1 MKKISILLA
10 MILVVGIL
18 GCQKEEVKKN
28 PVSQASP
35 ATENVIDAEISE
47 VDSVKIELSNGE
59 ILVDGEK
66 ISEDK
71 DATVYKANDI
81 IFYLE
86 GQGIEYGA
94 GKKRDE
100 HSQIEGKAHT
110 VVYITEPGTYELS
123 GSLDAGQIFV
133 DLGDATK
140 KEEEAVANIILN
152 NVDISCT
159 VAPAIIFYRTYE
171 CDYDTEAEDAKMD
184 VDTSAAGANL
194 ILAEGSKNKIYG
206 SYVAEIYEECELNE
220 DGTKVLDAKKLHK
233 FDGAIYSRRTMNIS
247 GTGSLMVTA
256 ENEGICSEK
265 HLTIYDGDISIV
277 SGNDGINVSDDQI
290 SVFAMHDGQL
300 NIHVTG
306 ETGEGDGIDSNG
318 WLVIN
323 GGIINTSSCATSKD
337 AGVDAN
343 HGIFINGGLVTATGT
358 MEAELAK
365 GKQTA
370 VSFASMNVLGS
381 GKTYEVKD
389 EEENVV
395 MKVAPQNPCT
405 TVVVSSAELRDNGNY
420 SLWLDDTLIAE

>member
-1 MKKISILLA
+1 
-10 MILVVGIL
+10 
-18 GCQKEEVKKN
+18 
-28 PVSQASP
+28 
-35 ATENVIDAEISE
+35 
-47 VDSVKIELSNGE
+47 
-59 ILVDGEK
+59 
-66 ISEDK
+66 
-71 DATVYKANDI
+71 
-81 IFYLE
+81 
-86 GQGIEYGA
+86 
-94 GKKRDE
+94 
-100 HSQIEGKAHT
+100 
-110 VVYITEPGTYELS
+110 LS

-133 DLGDATK
+133 DLGDGTK
-140 KEEEAVANIILN
+140 KDEEAVANIILN

-159 VAPAIIFYRTYE
+159 VAPAILFYRTYE
-171 CDYDTEAEDAKMD
+171 CDHDTEAEDAKMD
-184 VDTSAAGANL
+184 VDTSAAGANI

-206 SYVAEIYEECELNE
+206 SYVAEVYEECELNE
-220 DGTKVLDAKKLHK
+220 DGTEVIDSKKLHK
-233 FDGAIYSRRTMNIS
+233 FDGAIYSRRTMNIL
-247 GTGSLMVTA
+247 GTGSLLVTA

-265 HLTIYDGDISIV
+265 HMTIYGGDISIV

-370 VSFASMNVLGS
+370 VSFASMNVLES

>member
-10 MILVVGIL
+10 MILAMGVL
-18 GCQKEEVKKN
+18 GCQKEEVKKE
-28 PVSQASP
+28 PVSQTSP
-35 ATENVIDAEISE
+35 TTENVIDAEISE
-47 VDSVKIELSNGE
+47 IDSVKIELSNGE

-71 DATVYKANDI
+71 DAAVYKANDI

-100 HSQIEGKAHT
+100 HSQIEGDAHT
-110 VVYITEPGTYELS
+110 VIYITEPGTYELS

-133 DLGDATK
+133 DLGDGTK
-140 KEEEAVANIILN
+140 KDEEAVANIILN

-184 VDTSAAGANL
+184 VDTSEAGANL

-220 DGTKVLDAKKLHK
+220 DGTEVIDSKKLHK
-233 FDGAIYSRRTMNIS
+233 FDGAIYSRRTMNIL
-247 GTGSLMVTA
+247 GTGSLLVTA

-265 HLTIYDGDISIV
+265 HMTIYGGDISIV

-370 VSFASMNVLGS
+370 VSFASMNVLES